1 MNAADAIRAEA
12 AAWLVKRGENCG
24 EAEQA
29 ALDRWIAQSVAHR
42 VAYLRLDAAW
52 SSADRLAALRPP
64 AEEEPAPKR
73 LLPLLMRVAAVVGV
87 ASVLG
92 VAAMHSFA
100 PPPERSFSTRI
111 GGRETVSFADG
122 SKIELNT
129 DTLIRARM
137 TTRSREIW
145 LEKGEAYFSI
155 KHDRAHPFTV
165 MVEGHRVTDLGTKFF
180 IRREGARVEV
190 GLVQGRARVENR
202 SIMASQSALL
212 APGDVVTATDD
223 SMSMEKKPVA
233 ELDDALAWRR
243 GMLVFH
249 RVPLGQVAAEYNRY
263 NRVKIVIADAEVAR
277 RPITATVP
285 VNDLAAFTRMAE
297 NFFGLH
303 VARNGDE
310 IVVTR

>member
-1 MNAADAIRAEA
+1 MSAPENIRAEA
-12 AAWLVKRGENCG
+12 AAWLVKRGEQWN
-24 EAEQA
+24 EADQK
-29 ALDRWIAQSVAHR
+29 ALDQWIAQSVAHR

-52 SSADRLAALRPP
+52 SSADRLAALRP
-64 AEEEPAPKR
+64 AEEAAPRR
-73 LLPLLMRVAAVVGV
+73 LLPLLMRVAAVVAV

-92 VAAMHSFA
+92 VGAMRTFA
-100 PPPERSFSTRI
+100 PPPERVFSTKI

-122 SKIELNT
+122 SKVELNT
-129 DTLIRARM
+129 DTIVRARM
-137 TTRSREIW
+137 TTQSREVW
-145 LEKGEAYFSI
+145 LDKGEAYFSI
-155 KHDRAHPFTV
+155 KHDPAHPFTV
-165 MVEGHRVTDLGTKFF
+165 MVDGHRVTDLGTNFF
-180 IRREGARVEV
+180 IRREGSRVEV

-223 SMSMEKKPVA
+223 SMSMEKKPVS
-233 ELDDALAWRR
+233 ELDNALAWRH

-249 RVPLGQVAAEYNRY
+249 RTPLSRVAAEYNRY
-263 NRVKIVIADAEVAR
+263 NRAKIMITDADVAR

-285 VNDLAAFTRMAE
+285 VNDLAAFARMAQ

-303 VARNGDE
+303 VRSNGDE